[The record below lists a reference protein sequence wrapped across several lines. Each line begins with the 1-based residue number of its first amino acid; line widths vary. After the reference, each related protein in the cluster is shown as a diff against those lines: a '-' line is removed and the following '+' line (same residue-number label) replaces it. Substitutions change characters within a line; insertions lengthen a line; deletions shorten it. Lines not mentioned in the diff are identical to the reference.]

1 MTLVMQ
7 DAVRERIRA
16 EVMDNRLIE
25 QLRAIA
31 PVKTGERLSRHTTFG
46 IGGPADIFVTVR
58 NADEL
63 ARAVTAARA
72 SGSPFFIL
80 GAGSN
85 ILVGDDGIRGV
96 VIDNQSKATRVEPLQ
111 IDPKARVKSPPA
123 IGAPREGDAVVWAE
137 SGVAFASLAKQLARD
152 GYSGIEWAAGIP
164 GTMGGAVVYNAGA
177 YEGCLGDVL
186 LAVTILDGKNEQR
199 QLPAA
204 EMKLAYRSSAILR
217 GECAGCVVL
226 SVEIA
231 VTKGVSGESLRRV
244 AELDARRLSAQP
256 RGRNSGSTFKN
267 PPGDHAWRLIDA
279 AGLRGRRIGGARI
292 SEKHPNFIEN
302 LGTARAADVAGLMRE
317 AQRRVKEQFGID
329 LENEVE
335 MIGEGFA

>member
-7 DAVRERIRA
+7 YAVRERKRA

-31 PVKTGERLSRHTTFG
+31 PVKTGEVLSRHTTFG
-46 IGGPADIFVTVR
+46 IGGPADVFVTVR

-72 SGSPFFIL
+72 SGEPVLIL

-85 ILVGDDGIRGV
+85 ILVGDAGVRGV
-96 VIDNQSKATRVEPLQ
+96 VIDNQAKATRVEPLH
-111 IDPKARVKSPPA
+111 IDPKSRVTLPTAFGKA
-123 IGAPREGDAVVWAE
+123 REGDAAVWAE
-137 SGVAFASLAKQLARD
+137 SGVPFASLARQLARD

-177 YEGCLGDVL
+177 YERCLADVL
-186 LAVTILDGKNEQR
+186 LAVTVLDSKNVER
-199 QLPAA
+199 YLPAV

-231 VTKGVSGESLRRV
+231 VTKGVSGTLMRRI

-267 PPGDHAWRLIDA
+267 PAGDNAWRLIDA
-279 AGLRGRRIGGARI
+279 AGLRGRRIGDARL

-302 LGTARAADVAGLMRE
+302 LGSAKAVDVAALMHE
-317 AQRRVKEQFGID
+317 AQRRVKEQFGIE
-329 LENEVE
+329 LETEVE
-335 MIGEGFA
+335 LVGEGFA

>member
-7 DAVRERIRA
+7 DAVRERKRA
-16 EVMDNRLIE
+16 EVMDNRSIE

-31 PVKTGERLSRHTTFG
+31 PVKTGELLSRHTTFG
-46 IGGPADIFVTVR
+46 IGGPADVFVTVR

-63 ARAVTAARA
+63 ARAVTAVRA
-72 SGSPFFIL
+72 SGEAVFIL

-85 ILVGDDGIRGV
+85 ILVGDGGIRGV
-96 VIDNQSKATRVEPLQ
+96 VIDNQAKAIEGPL
-111 IDPKARVKSPPA
+111 SPGPS
-123 IGAPREGDAVVWAE
+123 PTKTEGNTHVFRAE
-137 SGVAFASLAKQLARD
+137 SGVPFASLARQLARD

-177 YEGCLGDVL
+177 YEGCLADVL
-186 LAVTILDGKNEQR
+186 GAVTILDGANKQR
-199 QLPAA
+199 TVPAG

-231 VTKGVSGESLRRV
+231 VTKGVSGVLMRRI
-244 AELDARRLSAQP
+244 AELDARRISAQP

-267 PPGDHAWRLIDA
+267 PAGDHAWRLIDA
-279 AGLRGRRIGGARI
+279 AGLRGRRIGDARL

-302 LGTARAADVAGLMRE
+302 LGSAKAVDVVALMHE
-317 AQRRVKEQFGID
+317 AQRRVKEQFGIE
-329 LENEVE
+329 LQNEVE
-335 MIGEGFA
+335 LVGEGFA

>member
-7 DAVRERIRA
+7 DAVRERERA

-31 PVKTGERLSRHTTFG
+31 PVKTDELLSRHTTFG
-46 IGGPADIFVTVR
+46 IGGKADVFVTVR

-63 ARAVTAARA
+63 ARAVTMVRAAGEA
-72 SGSPFFIL
+72 VFVL

-85 ILVGDDGIRGV
+85 ILVGDAGIRGV
-96 VIDNQSKATRVEPLQ
+96 VIDNQAKAIEGPL
-111 IDPKARVKSPPA
+111 SPSPSPT
-123 IGAPREGDAVVWAE
+123 GGVGDTFVVRAE
-137 SGVAFASLAKQLARD
+137 SGVPFASLAKQLARD

-177 YEGCLGDVL
+177 YEGCLADVL
-186 LAVTILDGKNEQR
+186 LAVTILDSKNEQR
-199 QLPAA
+199 SVPAA

-231 VTKGVSGESLRRV
+231 VPKGVSGTLMRRI

-279 AGLRGRRIGGARI
+279 AGLRGRRIGDARL

-302 LGTARAADVAGLMRE
+302 LGAARAADVAALMRE
-317 AQRRVKEQFGID
+317 AQRRVKEQFGIE
-329 LENEVE
+329 LQNEVE
-335 MIGEGFA
+335 LVGEGFE